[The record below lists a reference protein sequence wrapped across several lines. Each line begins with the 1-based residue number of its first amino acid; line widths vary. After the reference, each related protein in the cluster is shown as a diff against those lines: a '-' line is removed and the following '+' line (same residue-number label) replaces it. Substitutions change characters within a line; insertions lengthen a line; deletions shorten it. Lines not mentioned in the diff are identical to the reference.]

1 MDHQLLKAGLE
12 EARPDDTLMATLVQW
27 QDTPSKKKGFDLNP
41 CSYAIAILINR
52 RTRFVLW
59 GTGYSTWAIPQQVFA
74 IQSLLSALPEGRR
87 LQLHAHHELTRYI
100 ELDGIGRYAMGH
112 HGRSKSG
119 KPLDCY
125 LAIADIIN
133 AYDSRLWSFIPY
145 RYMEEAPGYFE
156 AEAIVRG
163 KAKTAALKHKADH
176 APTTADH
183 PKPIIL
189 EEHVY
194 VFPE

>member
-1 MDHQLLKAGLE
+1 MDHPLLKAGLE
-12 EARPDDTLMATLVQW
+12 EARPDDELMATLVQW
-27 QDTPSKKKGFDLNP
+27 QDAPSKKKGFDLNP
-41 CSYAIAILINR
+41 CSYAMAILINR
-52 RTRFVLW
+52 RTRFILW
-59 GTGYSTWAIPQQVFA
+59 GTGYSSWAIPQQVFA
-74 IQSLLSALPEGRR
+74 IKAFLSALPEGKR

-100 ELDGIGRYAMGH
+100 EPDGIGRYAMRH

-125 LAIADIIN
+125 PAIADIIN
-133 AYDSRLWSFIPY
+133 AYDSRRWSLMPY
-145 RYMEEAPGYFE
+145 KDLEEAPGYFD
-156 AEAIVRG
+156 AEAIARG

-189 EEHVY
+189 EEFVD